1 MYAYCTIRHFTR
13 HRCQWL
19 HSRRLEV
26 SGFFKKKKD
35 QYLYHRPLY
44 NFRLRCLTSQPTTP
58 HPIPLPYSYKV
69 PRTDT
74 ILRLGLGSP
83 VPVRKILSLLMV
95 CEHSI
100 AGSIATQTRDGEIDW
115 QTPQRQN
122 FEYDLG
128 DGIRIHV
135 LNLSG
140 HVVKWGQLQI
150 VIRGLIQFL
159 VDGNRGYEA
168 MFRFR
173 SDGQGEVGWG
183 YIAKGGNRPNML
195 QDH

>member
-1 MYAYCTIRHFTR
+1 MVVLVVLVFFLLCYRDALCTPIAPSDIS
-13 HRCQWL
+13 L
-19 HSRRLEV
+19 GIDVNGSIPVDL
-26 SGFFKKKKD
+26 
-35 QYLYHRPLY
+35 
-44 NFRLRCLTSQPTTP
+44 SQPTTP